1 MEMEAVGHEVGGEE
15 HIVTITVNEH
25 PVKIG
30 GPKATGLQI
39 KQAAIAQGV
48 RIEIGFILSEELPN
62 RRTRIVG
69 DNDVVTINKNSRF
82 VAVAPDDNS

>member
-1 MEMEAVGHEVGGEE
+1 MEAIEHEVSREG

-25 PVKIG
+25 PVTIA
-30 GPKATGLQI
+30 GPKTIGLEI
-39 KQAAIAQGV
+39 KQVAIAQGV
-48 RIEIGFILSEELPN
+48 KIEIGFILSEELPN